1 MNKDQLTFYID
12 ESCHLE
18 HDHFPVMC
26 IGYIKVPKEQT
37 EEMKQCIKAIKRR
50 HNILHEIKWNTI
62 SNTHIDMYKELIDYF
77 FDSNMEFRCILVKYK
92 DRLDNLSFNNGE
104 HDNFYYKM
112 IYYLL
117 VNPYTNPS
125 AMNNYR
131 VFLDIKDTKGR
142 AKLNKIQEVFSN
154 KFHGKS
160 PFLSFQHIRSHESQ
174 FIQLAD
180 FFIGAVTYK
189 ARGLHLKKDG
199 SLAKKELINYI
210 EMKSGYVLDEGTEPG
225 EIKFNIFDHQPR
237 KRNDSGR

>member
-1 MNKDQLTFYID
+1 MDKKRFAFYLD

-26 IGYIKVPKEQT
+26 IGYIKVPEDNSDAL
-37 EEMKQCIKAIKRR
+37 KQRIKCIKREYG
-50 HNILHEIKWNTI
+50 ILHEIKWNTI
-62 SNTHIDMYKELIDYF
+62 SNTHIEMYKELIDCF
-77 FDSNMEFRCILVKYK
+77 FDSEMEFRCILVKYK
-92 DRLDNLSFNNGE
+92 DRLDNQSFNNGE

-117 VNPYTNPS
+117 VNPYTNPRES
-125 AMNNYR
+125 VDYR

-142 AKLNKIQEVFSN
+142 AKLNKIHEIFKN

-160 PFLSFQHIRSHESQ
+160 PFISFQHIRSHESQ

-189 ARGLHLKKDG
+189 ARGLHLLETG
-199 SLAKKELINYI
+199 SQAKKELINYL
-210 EMKSGYVLDEGTEPG
+210 EMKSGYLLDEGTEPG

-237 KRNDSGR
+237 KRNGDKG

>member
-1 MNKDQLTFYID
+1 MDKERFAFYID

-26 IGYIKVPKEQT
+26 IGYIKVPEDKAEDL
-37 EEMKQCIKAIKRR
+37 KQKIKAIKREYG
-50 HNILHEIKWNTI
+50 ILHEIKWNTV
-62 SNTHIDMYKELIDYF
+62 SNTQVEMYKKLVDYF
-77 FDSNMEFRCILVKYK
+77 FDSEMEFRCILVKYK

-125 AMNNYR
+125 VTNDYR

-142 AKLNKIQEVFSN
+142 TKLNKIQEVFSN

-180 FFIGAVTYK
+180 FLIGAVTYK
-189 ARGLHLKKDG
+189 ARDLHLSANG
-199 SLAKKELINYI
+199 SPAKKELISYI

-237 KRNDSGR
+237 KRNGYN

>member
-1 MNKDQLTFYID
+1 
-12 ESCHLE
+12 
-18 HDHFPVMC
+18 
-26 IGYIKVPKEQT
+26 
-37 EEMKQCIKAIKRR
+37 
-50 HNILHEIKWNTI
+50 
-62 SNTHIDMYKELIDYF
+62 
-77 FDSNMEFRCILVKYK
+77 
-92 DRLDNLSFNNGE
+92 
-104 HDNFYYKM
+104 
-112 IYYLL
+112 
-117 VNPYTNPS
+117 
-125 AMNNYR
+125 MNNYR

>member
-1 MNKDQLTFYID
+1 MNKEQLTFYID

-160 PFLSFQHIRSHESQ
+160 PFLSFPVP
-174 FIQLAD
+174 F
-180 FFIGAVTYK
+180 
-189 ARGLHLKKDG
+189 
-199 SLAKKELINYI
+199 
-210 EMKSGYVLDEGTEPG
+210 P
-225 EIKFNIFDHQPR
+225 QPR
-237 KRNDSGR
+237 LQNTVLKLLIHLPLSLRLRGW

>member
-1 MNKDQLTFYID
+1 MNKEQFAFYID

-26 IGYIKVPKEQT
+26 IGYIKVP
-37 EEMKQCIKAIKRR
+37 EEKAEGIKQDIKAIKRK
-50 HNILHEIKWNTI
+50 HGILHEIKWNTI
-62 SNTHIDMYKELIDYF
+62 SNTHVDMYKELVDYF
-77 FDSNMEFRCILVKYK
+77 FNSPMEFRCILVKYK

-117 VNPYTNPS
+117 VNPYTNPP
-125 AMNNYR
+125 MINNYR

-142 AKLNKIQEVFSN
+142 AKLNKIGEIFSH
-154 KFHGKS
+154 KFYGKS

-180 FFIGAVTYK
+180 LFIGAVTYK
-189 ARGLHLKKDG
+189 ARDLHTNEKG
-199 SLAKKELINYI
+199 SPAKKELISYI
-210 EMKSGYVLDEGTEPG
+210 ETKSGYVLDEGTEPG

-237 KRNDSGR
+237 KRNDSNR

>member
-1 MNKDQLTFYID
+1 MNKEQFTFYID

-37 EEMKQCIKAIKRR
+37 EEMKQCIKAIKRG

-112 IYYLL
+112 ANGPLED
-117 VNPYTNPS
+117 
-125 AMNNYR
+125 A
-131 VFLDIKDTKGR
+131 
-142 AKLNKIQEVFSN
+142 
-154 KFHGKS
+154 
-160 PFLSFQHIRSHESQ
+160 
-174 FIQLAD
+174 IQLAEETWQMVNLVNLREY
-180 FFIGAVTYK
+180 IAPTK
-189 ARGLHLKKDG
+189 ERASLILHKTDG
-199 SLAKKELINYI
+199 HLIDRIYLRHI
-210 EMKSGYVLDEGTEPG
+210 
-225 EIKFNIFDHQPR
+225 
-237 KRNDSGR
+237 

>member
-1 MNKDQLTFYID
+1 MDKERFVFYID

-18 HDHFPVMC
+18 HDHLPVMC
-26 IGYIKVPKEQT
+26 IGYIKVPENRA
-37 EEMKQCIKAIKRR
+37 EDLKQKIKAIKREYG
-50 HNILHEIKWNTI
+50 ILHEIKWNTV
-62 SNTHIDMYKELIDYF
+62 SNTHVKMYKKLVDYF
-77 FDSNMEFRCILVKYK
+77 FDSEMEFRCILVKYK
-92 DRLDNLSFNNGE
+92 NRLDNLSFNNGE

-125 AMNNYR
+125 DTNDYR

-142 AKLNKIQEVFSN
+142 TKLNKIQEVFSN
-154 KFHGKS
+154 KFYGKS

-180 FFIGAVTYK
+180 FLIGAVTYK
-189 ARGLHLKKDG
+189 ARNLHLSAEG
-199 SLAKKELINYI
+199 SPAKKELINYI

-237 KRNDSGR
+237 KRNGYN

>member
-1 MNKDQLTFYID
+1 MDNEHSVFYID

-26 IGYIKVPKEQT
+26 VGYIKVPKSKVEDL
-37 EEMKQCIKAIKRR
+37 KAGIKAIKREYG
-50 HNILHEIKWNTI
+50 ILHEIKWNTV
-62 SNTHIDMYKELIDYF
+62 SNTRVEMYKKLVDF
-77 FDSNMEFRCILVKYK
+77 FFVSEMEFKCVLVKYK
-92 DRLDNLSFNNGE
+92 DRLSHQSFNNGE

-117 VNPYTNPS
+117 VNPYTNPIG
-125 AMNNYR
+125 MNVHR

-142 AKLNKIQEVFSN
+142 AKLDKIQEVFSN
-154 KFHGKS
+154 KFHGES

-189 ARGLHLKKDG
+189 ARNLQLLETG
-199 SLAKKELINYI
+199 SPAKKELVEYI
-210 EMKSGYVLDEGTEPG
+210 ETRSGYNLNEATEPG
-225 EIKFNIFDHQPR
+225 ETKFNIFDHQPR
-237 KRNDSGR
+237 KRNVDNR

>member
-1 MNKDQLTFYID
+1 MNKEQFTFYID

-37 EEMKQCIKAIKRR
+37 EEMKQCIKTIKREY
-50 HNILHEIKWNTI
+50 NILHEIKWNTI

-117 VNPYTNPS
+117 VNPYTNPPT
-125 AMNNYR
+125 MNNYR
-131 VFLDIKDTKGR
+131 VFLDIKERKGD
-142 AKLNKIQEVFSN
+142 L
-154 KFHGKS
+154 
-160 PFLSFQHIRSHESQ
+160 P
-174 FIQLAD
+174 
-180 FFIGAVTYK
+180 
-189 ARGLHLKKDG
+189 
-199 SLAKKELINYI
+199 
-210 EMKSGYVLDEGTEPG
+210 
-225 EIKFNIFDHQPR
+225 
-237 KRNDSGR
+237 